1 MAKLLIID
9 DDQETGIYLQ
19 GFFTKRGCQVITIF
33 NGEEGI
39 LSFKKHK
46 PDLVLLDIKMP
57 GINGLEVLKEIK
69 AQEKRTSVVMFTVL
83 GDDSTR
89 KVAEELGADGFIRKP
104 FNMNELEGTV
114 SRMLSKLVT

>member
-9 DDQETGIYLQ
+9 DDQETCIYLK
-19 GFFTKRGCQVITIF
+19 GFFAKRGCQVFTSF

-39 LSFKKHK
+39 LSFNKHG
-46 PDLVLLDIKMP
+46 PDLVLLDVKLP
-57 GINGLEVLKEIK
+57 GINGLEVLRQIR
-69 AQEKRTSVVMFTVL
+69 EKDKRASIVMFTIL

-89 KVAEELGADGFIRKP
+89 KEAERLGANDFIKKP
-104 FNMNELEGTV
+104 FNMDELEGTV

>member
-9 DDQETGIYLQ
+9 DDQETCIYLQ
-19 GFFTKRGCQVITIF
+19 GFFAKRGCQVMTSF

-46 PDLVLLDIKMP
+46 PDLVLLDVKMP

-69 AQEKRTSVVMFTVL
+69 DKDKHTSVVMFTIAA
-83 GDDSTR
+83 DDPTR
-89 KVAEELGADGFIRKP
+89 KMAEELGADGFIRKP
-104 FNMNELEGTV
+104 FNMDELEGTV
-114 SRMLSKLVT
+114 SRMLSKLVS